1 MNSPFP
7 GMNPYLENP
16 VFWSEVHHRLISII
30 ADEIE
35 PNIPSQYRVAIEQR
49 TYLSDEEDSILVGIP
64 DVTIFLNNQIR
75 KSIHQQLHKY
85 LPQMG

>member
-16 VFWSEVHHRLISII
+16 VFWSEVHHRLIAVI

-35 PNIPSQYRVAIEQR
+35 PNIPSHIRSLE
-49 TYLSDEEDSILVGIP
+49 TSDWGLG
-64 DVTIFLNNQIR
+64 
-75 KSIHQQLHKY
+75 K
-85 LPQMG
+85 

>member
-16 VFWSEVHHRLISII
+16 IFWSEVHHRLIAVI

-35 PNIPSQYRVAIEQR
+35 PNIPPLSLPIPNSQ
-49 TYLSDEEDSILVGIP
+49 SK
-64 DVTIFLNNQIR
+64 IR
-75 KSIHQQLHKY
+75 
-85 LPQMG
+85 